1 MGGYLLNLAAL
12 SLGAYW
18 PEFVTIAV
26 VHLLAVASPGPDF
39 AVVFRESLLHGRR
52 AAVITS
58 IGVGLGI
65 LVHVTYALLG
75 VALLIA
81 ETPAV
86 FTALKYVGAAY
97 LAWIGFKGLRATRA
111 GKPDAGAQVHAP
123 TPSAWQSFR
132 LGFLTNALNPKAT
145 LFFLALFSVIIAAS
159 TPNLVRGIY
168 GAYMAIATA
177 AWFSLLSFLLGSRS
191 VRELFANYSH
201 WVERGM
207 GVLLIGLAIQL
218 AWTNL

>member
-1 MGGYLLNLAAL
+1 MGGHLLSPATL
-12 SLGAYW
+12 SLGGYW
-18 PEFVTIAV
+18 PEFATIAV

-39 AVVFRESLLHGRR
+39 AVVFRESLVHGRR
-52 AAVITS
+52 SAVVTS
-58 IGVGLGI
+58 LGVGAGI

-81 ETPAV
+81 ETPAL

-111 GKPDAGAQVHAP
+111 GKPDAQTRLVGSAP
-123 TPSAWQSFR
+123 SGWQSFR

-159 TPNLVRGIY
+159 TPNPVRALY
-168 GAYMAIATA
+168 GGYMATATA
-177 AWFSLLSFLLGSRS
+177 AWFSLLSFLLGSRK

-207 GVLLIGLAIQL
+207 GLLLIALAIQL
-218 AWTNL
+218 AWTTL